1 MKILIKSRKEIE
13 SLSQKSFSNKTLLIS
28 ITDAED
34 MPVKLVHE
42 PEFLIRVAFDDV
54 DNDVVV
60 YELGKSGT
68 PEEKAIVEK

>member
-1 MKILIKSRKEIE
+1 MKILIRSRKEIE

-60 YELGKSGT
+60 DELGKVGLL
-68 PEEKAIVEK
+68 KKKRL